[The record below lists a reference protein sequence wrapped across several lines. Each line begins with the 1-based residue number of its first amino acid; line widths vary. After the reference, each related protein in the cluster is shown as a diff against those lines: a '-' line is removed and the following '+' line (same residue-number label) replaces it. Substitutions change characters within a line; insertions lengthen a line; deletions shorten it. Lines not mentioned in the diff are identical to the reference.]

1 MIADQ
6 VSFQMFVFG
15 EVQDPLP
22 ETVKL
27 VEDIVRG
34 QIIEIV
40 RIYLVFHPNA
50 SLTTFLRS
58 PVLASSPT
66 SDHPDSYL
74 QKTLSF
80 LFETTEARSID

>member
-1 MIADQ
+1 
-6 VSFQMFVFG
+6 MFVFG

-40 RIYLVFHPNA
+40 SRWGLY
-50 SLTTFLRS
+50 TT
-58 PVLASSPT
+58 PVSCVCAPLKRE
-66 SDHPDSYL
+66 L
-74 QKTLSF
+74 
-80 LFETTEARSID
+80 